1 MFHKLTGLQ
10 EKKMT
15 KKQYTMFLL
24 LPLLAGLV
32 GGTLAAQFLVGE
44 PAYADK
50 MAESKKLVVA
60 EEFRLVDKK
69 GEVLSTWGMYA
80 GGPGIVLFSKGG
92 EYRAVFSLTSPE
104 EGPILTLADKEG
116 HYRTIMGLGAERQPY
131 IALRDEEG
139 RERLALTL
147 NNEGEPAL
155 LFYDK
160 GQNRRV
166 LLGTVDLTKMKR
178 TGTIERQSAY
188 SLLLLN
194 EKGKVVWKTP

>member
-1 MFHKLTGLQ
+1 MN
-10 EKKMT
+10 
-15 KKQYTMFLL
+15 KKQYSLL
-24 LPLLAGLV
+24 LVYPLLAGLV
-32 GGTLAAQFLVGE
+32 GGALASQFLVGQ
-44 PAYADK
+44 PVFADK
-50 MAESKKLVVA
+50 MAESKKMMVA

-104 EGPILTLADKEG
+104 EGPILTLADKG
-116 HYRTIMGLGAERQPY
+116 GDYRTIMGLGAERQPY

-139 RERLALTL
+139 SERLTLTL

-160 GQNRRV
+160 DKNRRV
-166 LLGTVDLTKMKR
+166 IMGTVDLTKMKR
-178 TGTIERQSAY
+178 TGKIEKQSGY
-188 SLLLLN
+188 SLLLLG
-194 EKGKVVWKTP
+194 EDGKVVWKTP

>member
-1 MFHKLTGLQ
+1 
-10 EKKMT
+10 MT
-15 KKQYTMFLL
+15 KKQYSLLLL
-24 LPLLAGLV
+24 LPLLAGLA
-32 GGTLAAQFLVGE
+32 GGMLATQFLVGK

-50 MAESKKLVVA
+50 MAESKKIVVA
-60 EEFRLVDKK
+60 EEFRLVSKK

-80 GGPGIVLFSKGG
+80 GGPGIVLFSQGG

-104 EGPILTLADKEG
+104 EGPILTLADKGG

-155 LFYDK
+155 VFHDK
-160 GQNRRV
+160 DQNRRV
-166 LLGTVDLTKMKR
+166 ILGAIDITKMKR
-178 TGTIERQSAY
+178 TGTIEKQSTY
-188 SLLLLN
+188 SLLLLD
-194 EKGKVVWKTP
+194 EDGKVVWKTP